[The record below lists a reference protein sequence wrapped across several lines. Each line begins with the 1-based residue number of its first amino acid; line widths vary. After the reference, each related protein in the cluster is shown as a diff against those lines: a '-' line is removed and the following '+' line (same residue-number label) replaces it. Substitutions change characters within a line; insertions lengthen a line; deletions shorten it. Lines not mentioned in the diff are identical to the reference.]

1 MLFASLVIKCVV
13 QLELIQAIDNIVFY
27 PTTSRQD
34 DHNILQA
41 AKVYD
46 YTFLCIL
53 HCAPLYTTLCAPL
66 YITQCIFVH
75 YTVHPGDRIG
85 WKYDCESKLH
95 FSNRALLGNLVWMWL
110 GCGRLYLH

>member
-1 MLFASLVIKCVV
+1 MGVQSPEQMLFASLVIKCVV

-53 HCAPLYTTLCAPL
+53 HCVHTVVYYTVRT
-66 YITQCIFVH
+66 FVY
-75 YTVHPGDRIG
+75 YTVHL
-85 WKYDCESKLH
+85 CALH
-95 FSNRALLGNLVWMWL
+95 CTPWG
-110 GCGRLYLH
+110 